1 MATLFESVQLGS
13 LVLAN
18 RVFMAPLTRTRAD
31 DDGVPSEFAA
41 TYYSQ
46 RASAG
51 LIVTE
56 ATQISPM
63 GKGYAN
69 TPGIHSPEQVR
80 GWGRIVESVHNSG
93 GRIFLQ
99 LWHVGRISH
108 TSLLPNNVQPVAP
121 SAIRANAYTHIATG
135 AAQVSEPVALT
146 ASGIKETLADYQRAA
161 ANAKEAGFDGVEIHA
176 ANGYLI
182 DQFLRTGTNQRTDK
196 YGGVAAN
203 RVRFLTEAVE
213 QVLEAWDSK
222 QIGVR
227 ISPTVDFNDMSDDNP
242 RDTFSVAVARLNGYG
257 LGYLHVVE
265 QAQDSKGSSEEDLA
279 LSAYLRTLWKGLYV
293 VNGGYDGPKGEEA
306 IRSGHADAV
315 AYGRAFLANPDLPRR
330 LQLGAALN
338 EPDPT
343 TFYGGDALAIRDPL
357 LSSFTTHRFLTS
369 RQTRWQ
375 GCSAVSWA
383 TPFLLSLLRILLEC
397 EDLSAY

>member
-1 MATLFESVQLGS
+1 
-13 LVLAN
+13 
-18 RVFMAPLTRTRAD
+18 MAPLTRNRAD
-31 DDGVPSEFAA
+31 ADGVPGGLAA

-63 GKGYAN
+63 GKGYLN

-80 GWGRIVESVHNSG
+80 AWSRIVESVHKSG

-108 TSLLPNNVQPVAP
+108 TSLLPNNAQPEAP
-121 SAIRANAYTHIATG
+121 SAIRANSQTLIATG
-135 AAQVSEPVALT
+135 MAPVSEPVALT
-146 ASGIKETLADYQRAA
+146 AVGIEETLDDYRRAA

-182 DQFLRTGTNQRTDK
+182 DQFLRTGTNQRTDE
-196 YGGVAAN
+196 YGGVASN

-213 QVLEAWDSK
+213 RVLEAWDSG
-222 QIGVR
+222 QVGVR
-227 ISPTVDFNDMSDDNP
+227 ISPTGSFNDMSDDNP
-242 RDTFSVAVARLNGYG
+242 FDTFSVAVGRLNDYG

-265 QAQDSKGSSEEDLA
+265 MAQNSKGPSELDIA
-279 LSAYLRTLWKGLYV
+279 ISAQLRTLWKGLYV
-293 VNGGYDGPKGEEA
+293 ANGGYDGLRGEEA
-306 IRSGHADAV
+306 IRTGHADAI

-338 EPDPT
+338 VPDPT
-343 TFYGGDALAIRDPL
+343 TFYGGGAAGYTSYPAL
-357 LSSFTTHRFLTS
+357 S
-369 RQTRWQ
+369 
-375 GCSAVSWA
+375 
-383 TPFLLSLLRILLEC
+383 
-397 EDLSAY
+397 

>member
-1 MATLFESVQLGS
+1 MATLFEPIQLGS

-18 RVFMAPLTRTRAD
+18 RVFMAPLTRNRAHA
-31 DDGVPSEFAA
+31 DGVPSELAA

-63 GKGYAN
+63 GKGYIN

-80 GWGRIVESVHNSG
+80 AWSRIVKAVHTSG

-108 TSLLPNNVQPVAP
+108 TSLLPNHAQPVAP
-121 SAIRANAYTHIATG
+121 STIRANSQTLIATG
-135 AAQVSEPVALT
+135 LAPVSEPVALT
-146 ASGIKETLADYQRAA
+146 ASGIKETLDDYRRAA

-182 DQFLRTGTNQRTDK
+182 DQFLKTGSNRRTDE

-203 RVRFLTEAVE
+203 RVRFLMETVE
-213 QVLEAWDSK
+213 RVLQVWDSG
-222 QIGVR
+222 QVGVR
-227 ISPTVDFNDMSDDNP
+227 ISPTGDFNDMTDDNP
-242 RDTFSVAVARLNGYG
+242 LETYSVAIARLNDYG

-265 QAQDSKGSSEEDLA
+265 TAQNSKGSSEEDLA
-279 LSAYLRTLWKGLYV
+279 MSAHLRTLWKGLYV
-293 VNGGYDGPKGEEA
+293 VNGGYDGLKGEEA
-306 IRSGHADAV
+306 LRNAHADAV
-315 AYGRAFLANPDLPRR
+315 AYGRAFLANPDLPKR
-330 LQLGAALN
+330 LQLGATLN

-343 TFYGGDALAIRDPL
+343 TFYGGDAAGYTSYPA
-357 LSSFTTHRFLTS
+357 LS
-369 RQTRWQ
+369 
-375 GCSAVSWA
+375 
-383 TPFLLSLLRILLEC
+383 
-397 EDLSAY
+397 

>member
-1 MATLFESVQLGS
+1 MATLFEPVQLGS
-13 LVLAN
+13 LVLVN
-18 RVFMAPLTRTRAD
+18 RVFMAPLTRNRAHV
-31 DDGVPSEFAA
+31 DGVPSELAA
-41 TYYSQ
+41 TYYTQ

-63 GKGYAN
+63 GKGYIN

-80 GWGRIVESVHNSG
+80 AWSRVVEAVHKSG

-108 TSLLPNNVQPVAP
+108 TSLLPNHAQPVAP
-121 SAIRANAYTHIATG
+121 SAIRANSQTLIATG
-135 AAQVSEPVALT
+135 LAPVSEPVALT
-146 ASGIKETLADYQRAA
+146 ASGIQETLDDYRQAA

-182 DQFLRTGTNQRTDK
+182 DQFLKTGSNRRTDE
-196 YGGVAAN
+196 YGGVASN
-203 RVRFLTEAVE
+203 RVRFLTETVE
-213 QVLEAWDSK
+213 RVLEVWDSGHV
-222 QIGVR
+222 GVR
-227 ISPTVDFNDMSDDNP
+227 ISPTGGFNDMTDDNP
-242 RDTFSVAVARLNGYG
+242 LETFSVAAERLNSYG

-265 QAQDSKGSSEEDLA
+265 TAQNSKGSREEDLA
-279 LSAYLRTLWKGLYV
+279 MSAHLRTLWKGLYV
-293 VNGGYDGPKGEEA
+293 ANGGYDGLRGESA
-306 IRSGHADAV
+306 LASGHADAV

-343 TFYGGDALAIRDPL
+343 SFYGGDAAGYTSYPA
-357 LSSFTTHRFLTS
+357 LS
-369 RQTRWQ
+369 
-375 GCSAVSWA
+375 
-383 TPFLLSLLRILLEC
+383 
-397 EDLSAY
+397 

>member
-1 MATLFESVQLGS
+1 MPNLFESVQLGS

-31 DDGVPSEFAA
+31 ADGVPSEFAA

-63 GKGYAN
+63 GKGYLN
-69 TPGIHSPEQVR
+69 TPGIHSHEQVR
-80 GWGRIVESVHNSG
+80 AWKQIVESVHRSG

-108 TSLLPNNVQPVAP
+108 SSLLPNNVQPVAP
-121 SAIRANAYTHIATG
+121 SAIRANAHTHIATG

-338 EPDPT
+338 ELDPT

>member
-1 MATLFESVQLGS
+1 MATLFEPIQLGS
-13 LVLAN
+13 MVLAN
-18 RVFMAPLTRTRAD
+18 RVFMAPLTRNRAHA
-31 DDGVPSEFAA
+31 DGVPSELAA

-63 GKGYAN
+63 GKGYIN

-80 GWGRIVESVHNSG
+80 AWSRIVKAVHTSG

-108 TSLLPNNVQPVAP
+108 TSLLPNHAQPVAP
-121 SAIRANAYTHIATG
+121 STIRANSQTLIATG
-135 AAQVSEPVALT
+135 LAPVSEPVALT
-146 ASGIKETLADYQRAA
+146 ASGIKETLDDYRRAA

-182 DQFLRTGTNQRTDK
+182 DQFLKTGSNRRTDE

-203 RVRFLTEAVE
+203 RVRFLMETVE
-213 QVLEAWDSK
+213 RVLQVWDSG
-222 QIGVR
+222 QVGVR
-227 ISPTVDFNDMSDDNP
+227 ISPTGDFNDMTDDNP
-242 RDTFSVAVARLNGYG
+242 LETYSVAIARLNDYG

-265 QAQDSKGSSEEDLA
+265 TAQNSKGSSEEDLA
-279 LSAYLRTLWKGLYV
+279 MSAHLRTLWKGLYV
-293 VNGGYDGPKGEEA
+293 VNGGYDGLKGEEA
-306 IRSGHADAV
+306 LRNAHADAV
-315 AYGRAFLANPDLPRR
+315 AYGRAFLANPDLPKR
-330 LQLGAALN
+330 LQLGATLN

-343 TFYGGDALAIRDPL
+343 TFYGGDAAGYTSYPA
-357 LSSFTTHRFLTS
+357 LS
-369 RQTRWQ
+369 
-375 GCSAVSWA
+375 
-383 TPFLLSLLRILLEC
+383 
-397 EDLSAY
+397 

>member
-1 MATLFESVQLGS
+1 MPNLFESVPLGS

-18 RVFMAPLTRTRAD
+18 RVFMAPLTRTRAH
-31 DDGVPSEFAA
+31 DDGVPGELAA

-63 GKGYAN
+63 GKGYSN
-69 TPGIHSPEQVR
+69 TPGIHSPEQVEAWR
-80 GWGRIVESVHNSG
+80 KIVESVHTSG

-108 TSLLPNNVQPVAP
+108 SSLLPNNAQPVAP
-121 SAIRANAYTHIATG
+121 SAIRANAHTHIATG
-135 AAQVSEPVALT
+135 SAQVSEPVALT
-146 ASGIKETLADYQRAA
+146 ASGINETLADYRKAA
-161 ANAKEAGFDGVEIHA
+161 ANAKQAGFDGVEVHA

-182 DQFLRTGTNQRTDK
+182 DQFLRTGTNQRTDE
-196 YGGVAAN
+196 YGGTASN
-203 RVRFLTEAVE
+203 RARFLTEAVDE
-213 QVLEAWDSK
+213 VLKSWDPK

-227 ISPTVDFNDMSDDNP
+227 ISPTVDFNDMFDENP
-242 RDTFSVAVARLNGYG
+242 RETFSVAIEKLNGYH

-265 QAQDSKGSSEEDLA
+265 QAQDSKGNSDEALA
-279 LSAYLRTLWKGLYV
+279 LSDHLRKLWNGLYV
-293 VNGGYDGPKGEEA
+293 VNGGYDGPRGEQA
-306 IRSGHADAV
+306 VQSGHADAV

-338 EPDPT
+338 QPDPA
-343 TFYGGDALAIRDPL
+343 TFYGGGAAGYTSYPAL
-357 LSSFTTHRFLTS
+357 S
-369 RQTRWQ
+369 
-375 GCSAVSWA
+375 
-383 TPFLLSLLRILLEC
+383 
-397 EDLSAY
+397 

>member
-1 MATLFESVQLGS
+1 MATLFEPVQIGS

-31 DDGVPSEFAA
+31 DDGVPSKFAA

-63 GKGYAN
+63 AKGYSN
-69 TPGIHSPEQVR
+69 TPGIHSPEQVQ
-80 GWGRIVESVHNSG
+80 GWSRIVESVHMCG

-108 TSLLPNNVQPVAP
+108 TSLLPNDAQPLAP
-121 SAIRANAYTHIATG
+121 SAIRANAHTHIATG
-135 AAQVSEPVALT
+135 PAQVSEPVALT
-146 ASGIKETLADYQRAA
+146 VSGIEETLADYRRAA
-161 ANAKEAGFDGVEIHA
+161 VNAKEAGFDGVEVHA

-182 DQFLRTGTNQRTDK
+182 DQFLRTGTNRRTDE
-196 YGGVAAN
+196 YGGSVLN
-203 RVRFLTEAVE
+203 RVRFLGEAVE
-213 QVLEAWDSK
+213 QVLGVWDGT
-222 QIGVR
+222 QVGVR
-227 ISPTVDFNDMSDDNP
+227 ISPTVDFNDMEDANP
-242 RDTFSVAVARLNGYG
+242 LETFSATVETLNGYG

-265 QAQDSKGSSEEDLA
+265 QAQDSDGSSDEDLA
-279 LSAYLRTLWKGLYV
+279 LSAHLRTLWKGLYV
-293 VNGGYDGPKGEEA
+293 VNGGYDGPKGAEA
-306 IRSGHADAV
+306 LRTGHADAI

-338 EPDPT
+338 ELDQAT
-343 TFYGGDALAIRDPL
+343 IYGGGAAGYTSYPPL
-357 LSSFTTHRFLTS
+357 
-369 RQTRWQ
+369 
-375 GCSAVSWA
+375 
-383 TPFLLSLLRILLEC
+383 P
-397 EDLSAY
+397 

>member
-1 MATLFESVQLGS
+1 MANLFESVQLGP

-18 RVFMAPLTRTRAD
+18 RVFMAPLTRSRAD
-31 DDGVPSEFAA
+31 AHGVPSELTA
-41 TYYSQ
+41 TYYAQ

-63 GKGYAN
+63 GKGFIN

-80 GWGRIVESVHNSG
+80 GWSRIVESVHNSG

-108 TSLLPNNVQPVAP
+108 TSLLPNNAQPVAP
-121 SAIRANAYTHIATG
+121 SAIRANSHTHIATG
-135 AAQVSEPVALT
+135 SAQVSKPVALT
-146 ASGIKETLADYQRAA
+146 ASGIKETLADYRRAA
-161 ANAKEAGFDGVEIHA
+161 GNAKEARFDGVEIHA

-182 DQFLRTGTNQRTDK
+182 DQFLRTGTNQRTDE
-196 YGGVAAN
+196 YGGVASN
-203 RVRFLTEAVE
+203 RGRFLMEAVE

-222 QIGVR
+222 QVGVR
-227 ISPTVDFNDMSDDNP
+227 ISPTVDFNDMRDDNP
-242 RDTFSVAVARLNGYG
+242 LETFSATVARLNSYW

-265 QAQDSKGSSEEDLA
+265 TAQNSKGSGEMDLA
-279 LSAYLRTLWKGLYV
+279 LSAHLRTLWKGLYV
-293 VNGGYDGPKGEEA
+293 VNGGYDGLRGEEA
-306 IRSGHADAV
+306 LRTGRADAV

-343 TFYGGDALAIRDPL
+343 TFYGGDAAGYTSYPA
-357 LSSFTTHRFLTS
+357 LS
-369 RQTRWQ
+369 
-375 GCSAVSWA
+375 
-383 TPFLLSLLRILLEC
+383 
-397 EDLSAY
+397 